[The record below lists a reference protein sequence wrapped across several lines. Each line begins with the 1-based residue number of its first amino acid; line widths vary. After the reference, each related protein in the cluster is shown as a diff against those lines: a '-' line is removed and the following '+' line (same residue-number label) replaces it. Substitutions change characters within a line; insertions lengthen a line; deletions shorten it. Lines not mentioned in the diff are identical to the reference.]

1 MSAFLRLSYF
11 AWLSGLIC
19 HAYDEFRIG
28 IQPSDVGT
36 FPWRTKE
43 PLWLH
48 AEIPVGH
55 DGNPAYGKSSVSI
68 RPWADTLGFSKVA
81 GVWALIV
88 PDEDPGMLEYIR
100 YVKLAVKTTGQEFD
114 AAIRIDTASA
124 VDKPSDAPHSMFRLA
139 ELNDKFVE
147 VFSLLQNNCGF
158 LSFNVHSN
166 KPDMRFDALFEI
178 KTIDKTWQQAPLEE
192 KEFFACWPIA
202 LGDPTQIQA
211 SKSVADTST
220 FPHLFGRGDVPGLEC
235 HQVWLYLTYYG
246 YNYNFKKDGSG
257 SDNGDSDIC
266 DNRDNK
272 SEFDFI
278 EEALYHLEDSG
289 SQTSGTDQVLT
300 PQELGGN
307 NLSQLGEDVDL
318 YADTPLI
325 DHPKG
330 QDDIGITDLQG
341 PSIVEEN
348 EQSGVEKGS
357 FLEKAFVYEK

>member
-1 MSAFLRLSYF
+1 MNVSLSSAFLFS
-11 AWLSGLIC
+11 WLSGLIC
-19 HAYDEFRIG
+19 YAYDEFRIG
-28 IQPSDVGT
+28 VQPSDVGA

-48 AEIPVGH
+48 AEIPIGD

-88 PDEDPGMLEYIR
+88 PDEDPKMPKYIR
-100 YVKLAVKTTGQEFD
+100 YVQLAVRTTGQEFD
-114 AAIRIDTASA
+114 AAIRIDTAPA
-124 VDKPSDAPHSMFRLA
+124 VDQPSDPLHGVFRLV
-139 ELNDKFVE
+139 ELNDTSVE
-147 VFSLLQNNCGF
+147 L
-158 LSFNVHSN
+158 N
-166 KPDMRFDALFEI
+166 KPDTRFDALFEI
-178 KTIDKTWQQAPLEE
+178 KTVDKTWQQAPLEA

-202 LGDPTQIQA
+202 PGDPTQIQA

-220 FPHLFGRGDVPGLEC
+220 FPRLFGRGDVLGLEC

-246 YNYNFKKDGSG
+246 YNYNYKKDGSK

-266 DNRDNK
+266 DNRDNQ

-278 EEALYHLEDSG
+278 EEALYHSEDSG

-307 NLSQLGEDVDL
+307 NLSQLGEEVDL

-325 DHPKG
+325 DHPKD

-341 PSIVEEN
+341 PSIVEED
-348 EQSGVEKGS
+348 EQSASLRV
-357 FLEKAFVYEK
+357 